1 MINGWNRHHKSSENS
16 PSSDVIKVVFSHSVG
31 LTVKEKAQQR
41 HDDNQDDGEDM
52 DTASGHYEER
62 NCGDMERDLD
72 ENNVSDDT
80 LGSNGDYS
88 LPWEHWKQTS
98 NDPSGYS
105 QMAQPGVY

>member
-1 MINGWNRHHKSSENS
+1 LLSRDLD
-16 PSSDVIKVVFSHSVG
+16 PD
-31 LTVKEKAQQR
+31 LTASQRTRKDKGKEKAQQR
-41 HDDNQDDGEDM
+41 HNDDQDDGDDGEDM
-52 DTASGHYEER
+52 DTASGNYEER